1 MCSFSV
7 MFWGVNLEV
16 FNKTMSFEC
25 GNFLVL
31 YTPPRGAKYQLRAWL
46 GARAMIFVVSWDYR
60 VPNIKSW

>member
-1 MCSFSV
+1 VLFFANV
-7 MFWGVNLEV
+7 LGVNLEV
-16 FNKTMSFEC
+16 FNKTMSFEY
-25 GNFLVL
+25 GSFLVL